1 MKTEMALITENRQIA
16 ADTWKMVLKT
26 TIASETGCGQFVQV
40 QVPGY
45 FLRRPI
51 SVCRVLDEE
60 HLVLIYKVVG
70 DGTARMAEMSAGES
84 VDLFGP
90 LGHGFPIEDRDVL
103 LIGGGASVLLIAAL
117 LLLFLRLQKLHR
129 EDLTKLSQEN
139 RDLSEQ
145 LMEIPVLQR
154 QNARLQQ
161 FIENIAHQIKT
172 PLSRAMTS
180 MELLRDF
187 TEEENRD
194 SEEHFLPDF
203 LRPFPLK
210 KRRDDEKNAV
220 YSERVSE
227 CITHLLGIRELIDRL
242 LAIGRMEAGEV
253 VFSSDPIS
261 LPAVLSEVLSE
272 VPEENRPHLSK
283 NPENAAFIWHGSYSW
298 TREAIRNLITNC
310 LTHGKS
316 SEPADITLFEQ
327 PEEYRITIR
336 DHGPGFSDEDL
347 PNIFDRFYQPQEV
360 KKGHVGLGLNLAKLI
375 IEGQKGEITA
385 GNHPEGGAVFTL
397 FLPRFPEMK

>member
-1 MKTEMALITENRQIA
+1 MQPNAKKTSSILLIA
-16 ADTWKMVLKT
+16 AAFCLFLLPVFTLFLQGRFLLERETAFLGRVHQEHPEWEAEVLEMLYEET
-26 TIASETGCGQFVQV
+26 DSE
-40 QVPGY
+40 
-45 FLRRPI
+45 
-51 SVCRVLDEE
+51 EE
-60 HLVLIYKVVG
+60 L
-70 DGTARMAEMSAGES
+70 SAGQKAFLENGYTRK
-84 VDLFGP
+84 GP
-90 LGHGFPIEDRDVL
+90 GILKGRLMQRKAL
-103 LIGGGASVLLIAAL
+103 LIGGGASVLLTAAL